1 MNHAPAHNAPWIPAD
16 PKVRTLVCHV
26 MLCATIL
33 LPAVGQTYAQQPA
46 DSSVVRLFPVQRLFP
61 RLTADG
67 TAHQLGIAKDLQ
79 SRLWVGTVGAQRPV
93 IQLSFGSLDL
103 QAGIGATVQTSLY
116 RKSPLLQLVTVDFF
130 VDIPVD
136 IRLSPSLTLRT
147 GYGHHSAHLAD
158 DGIELLGIHSLNY
171 AKDYISLAA
180 AYALPCIGGFVYG
193 GGRMDFHSL
202 PETNSHWVLQWGS
215 EFAAVSLLPS
225 LTLYAAVDFRFKEE
239 TAWRSTQSY
248 QIGVRLSGTQTGALR
263 VTYTYRTGEDDR
275 GQFYRQTADLSLIGI
290 YLDL

>member
-1 MNHAPAHNAPWIPAD
+1 MNHALSYRAWWTPAD
-16 PKVRTLVCHV
+16 PKVHTLICPLV
-26 MLCATIL
+26 LCAAIL
-33 LPAVGQTYAQQPA
+33 LPVAGQTHAQQPA
-46 DSSVVRLFPVQRLFP
+46 DSSFIRFFPAEHLFP

-93 IQLSFGSLDL
+93 MQLSLGSVDL
-103 QAGIGATVQTSLY
+103 QAGIGATVQTSLI
-116 RKSPLLQLVTVDFF
+116 RKSPLLQVVTVDFF
-130 VDIPVD
+130 IDFPVD

-158 DGIELLGIHSLNY
+158 DGIELLDIHSLNY
-171 AKDYISLAA
+171 AKDYVSLAA
-180 AYALPCIGGFVYG
+180 AYALPCIRGFVYG

-202 PETNSHWVLQWGS
+202 PETTSHWVLHWGS
-215 EFAAVSLLPS
+215 EFARVSLLPS

-239 TAWRSTQSY
+239 NAWRSTQSY
-248 QIGVRLSGTQTGALR
+248 QIGMKLFSSPTGALR
-263 VTYTYRTGEDDR
+263 IAYTYRTGVDDR
-275 GQFYRQTADLSLIGI
+275 GQFYRQITDLSMLGV